1 MANELT
7 NAQFNFQQAQV
18 LQNQQ
23 QQMQQNQ
30 PGQQQQ
36 IQQSQSGQ
44 QNQSNQGS
52 QQMFGFNMMSQ
63 QNHSHPYHQQN
74 NIIFGT
80 FFENKKRFDRR
91 RSLQADKPII
101 ENLW

>member
-74 NIIFGT
+74 NIIFDSIGGDPYKQINQLLKT
-80 FFENKKRFDRR
+80 CGEEAN
-91 RSLQADKPII
+91 A
-101 ENLW
+101 N